1 MLNKLRFER
10 RLPLNTNILN
20 HWVSKRASIDPSLM
34 NGRTIVNV
42 VFAAPATQVP
52 VERIFS
58 SVKFILKRDFFQLFD
73 LNLLYVY
80 YERAKRVVFYAAS
93 PLLYFAVSHCSI
105 IRGLRI
111 IFIF

>member
-34 NGRTIVNV
+34 KVVNV